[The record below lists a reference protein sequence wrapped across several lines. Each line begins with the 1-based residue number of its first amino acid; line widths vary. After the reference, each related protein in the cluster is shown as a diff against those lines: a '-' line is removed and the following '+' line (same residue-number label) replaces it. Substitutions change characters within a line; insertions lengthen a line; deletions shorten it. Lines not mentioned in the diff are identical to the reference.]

1 MFYHYLMSAAFI
13 PVQGSGLSCARYCTM
28 NIEVSAMIP
37 CLVNSKILQGW
48 IYMVMVYD
56 GYDLWLTH
64 KIVSLKQLE
73 LSANTCIPNEVADVN
88 ILTAVVLDWPILLVL
103 FLYLFTRFILE
114 VIPLIWQLT
123 LKNIELLLEYG
134 SLGSSRL
141 C

>member
-1 MFYHYLMSAAFI
+1 
-13 PVQGSGLSCARYCTM
+13 
-28 NIEVSAMIP
+28 
-37 CLVNSKILQGW
+37 
-48 IYMVMVYD
+48 MVMVYD

-88 ILTAVVLDWPILLVL
+88 ILTAVVLDWPLLLVL

>member
-1 MFYHYLMSAAFI
+1 
-13 PVQGSGLSCARYCTM
+13 
-28 NIEVSAMIP
+28 
-37 CLVNSKILQGW
+37 
-48 IYMVMVYD
+48 MVMVYD

-88 ILTAVVLDWPILLVL
+88 ILTAVVVDWPILLVL

>member
-1 MFYHYLMSAAFI
+1 
-13 PVQGSGLSCARYCTM
+13 
-28 NIEVSAMIP
+28 
-37 CLVNSKILQGW
+37 
-48 IYMVMVYD
+48 MVMVYD

-88 ILTAVVLDWPILLVL
+88 ILTAVVIDWPILLVL

>member
-1 MFYHYLMSAAFI
+1 
-13 PVQGSGLSCARYCTM
+13 M
-28 NIEVSAMIP
+28 N
-37 CLVNSKILQGW
+37 

-88 ILTAVVLDWPILLVL
+88 ILTAVVLDWPVLLVL

>member
-1 MFYHYLMSAAFI
+1 
-13 PVQGSGLSCARYCTM
+13 
-28 NIEVSAMIP
+28 
-37 CLVNSKILQGW
+37 
-48 IYMVMVYD
+48 MVYD

-88 ILTAVVLDWPILLVL
+88 ILTAVVLDWPVLLVL

>member
-1 MFYHYLMSAAFI
+1 
-13 PVQGSGLSCARYCTM
+13 
-28 NIEVSAMIP
+28 
-37 CLVNSKILQGW
+37 
-48 IYMVMVYD
+48 MVMVYD

-88 ILTAVVLDWPILLVL
+88 ILTAVVLDWPVLLVL

>member
-1 MFYHYLMSAAFI
+1 
-13 PVQGSGLSCARYCTM
+13 
-28 NIEVSAMIP
+28 
-37 CLVNSKILQGW
+37 
-48 IYMVMVYD
+48 MVMVYD

>member
-1 MFYHYLMSAAFI
+1 
-13 PVQGSGLSCARYCTM
+13 
-28 NIEVSAMIP
+28 
-37 CLVNSKILQGW
+37 
-48 IYMVMVYD
+48 MVYD

>member
-1 MFYHYLMSAAFI
+1 MY
-13 PVQGSGLSCARYCTM
+13 G
-28 NIEVSAMIP
+28 MI
-37 CLVNSKILQGW
+37 
-48 IYMVMVYD
+48 YD